1 MNEDVSK
8 ILTVP
13 VSNGMDPASMMAMQ
27 QNSMFNNPWAYLIL
41 LSIFQNGGFGNR
53 FGNGGAAGAVVAT
66 DIDAKLNSLANQIS
80 QNQSTDSIISAIQ
93 GNSFAQSQ
101 LAQNLNVD
109 YNAIVQAI
117 NGVNMAIAQ
126 TAANTGMS
134 IAGVQNAISSG
145 NLNIIQ
151 SMKDCC
157 CSIKT
162 EVLQQGFNSQLQT
175 VEQTN
180 LLNSNISNQGYENRL
195 ANLNQTNTLNN
206 SITNQGYENRL
217 ANLNQT
223 NTLNSS
229 ITNQGYEN
237 QIRTINQTQDIL
249 LGVRAEN
256 TLTRASID
264 AFRSAWEQG
273 RYADLLQK
281 NNALQDKLNVL
292 EIQSAGT
299 AAVAAAVAPLQA
311 QVNSIAAHQLPT
323 YPQAFIPGYP
333 VTLTKADTT
342 NP

>member
-1 MNEDVSK
+1 MDEK

-13 VSNGMDPASMMAMQ
+13 QGLDTASLMAMQ
-27 QNSMFNNPWAYLIL
+27 QNQMFNNPWAYLIL

-53 FGNGGAAGAVVAT
+53 FGGGGSVAGGVVAS

-80 QNQSTDSIISAIQ
+80 QNQSTDSILSAIQ

-126 TAANTGMS
+126 TSAQTGMT
-134 IAGVQNAISSG
+134 ILGVQNAISNG

-151 SMKDCC
+151 NMKDCC
-157 CSIKT
+157 CGIKT

-180 LLNSNISNQGYENRL
+180 TLNSN
-195 ANLNQTNTLNN
+195 
-206 SITNQGYENRL
+206 ITNQGYESRL
-217 ANLNQT
+217 NNLNQT
-223 NTLNSS
+223 NILSS
-229 ITNQGYEN
+229 AITNQGYEN

-264 AFRSAWEQG
+264 SFRQAWEQG
-273 RYADLLQK
+273 RYADLLEEK
-281 NNALQDKLNVL
+281 NNLQNRLNLL
-292 EIQSAGT
+292 ELQNNET
-299 AAVAAAVAPLQA
+299 AAINAAIAPLINKSA
-311 QVNSIAAHQLPT
+311 TA
-323 YPQAFIPGYP
+323 
-333 VTLTKADTT
+333 
-342 NP
+342 